1 MARSTAADA
10 HSHLPANGHVMEH
23 MILLLAAAAV
33 VGMSK
38 GGLASAGSIAVPMLA
53 LFMDPIKAAALL
65 LPVYIVTD
73 WVAVWLYRR
82 DFSTR
87 NLLILIPAMLLGT
100 AIATILTPYT
110 PESVLLFL
118 TGLIGLWYCL
128 RAWLGRGIAEKSKA
142 GVIPGVCWGAVT
154 GIASFITHSG
164 GPPAQA
170 YLLPQRLPKLEF
182 AGTLAIAFMAVNLSK
197 IPAYWQLGKLHSLNW
212 QTTLALVA
220 TGIVFT
226 RVGRALTLVLSE
238 TSYRRLIEG
247 LLFLLS
253 VILIGKAGWLVLAT
267 VT

>member
-1 MARSTAADA
+1 
-10 HSHLPANGHVMEH
+10 MEY
-23 MILLLAAAAV
+23 IVLLLAAAAV

-53 LFMDPIKAAALL
+53 LFMDPIRAAALL

-82 DFSTR
+82 DFSAR
-87 NLLILIPAMLLGT
+87 NLWILIPAMLSGT
-100 AIATILTPYT
+100 VIATVLTPYT
-110 PESVLLFL
+110 SESVLLFL

-128 RAWLGRGIAEKSKA
+128 RAWLSRGPTERRQAAI
-142 GVIPGVCWGAVT
+142 IPGVCWGTAT

-197 IPAYWQLGKLHSLNW
+197 IPAYWQLGKLQGLNW
-212 QTTLALVA
+212 QVTLALVV

-238 TSYRRLIEG
+238 TAYRRLIEG

-253 VILIGKAGWLVLAT
+253 IILIGKAGWLALT
-267 VT
+267 GLS